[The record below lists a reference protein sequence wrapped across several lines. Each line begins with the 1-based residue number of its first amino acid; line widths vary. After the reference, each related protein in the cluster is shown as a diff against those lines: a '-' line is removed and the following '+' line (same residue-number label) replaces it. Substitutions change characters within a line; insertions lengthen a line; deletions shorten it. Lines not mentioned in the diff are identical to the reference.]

1 MGDDHSYSKTTYTM
15 RSTVQ
20 VRIDPKQKQAVKMI
34 LEKLGLDFSA
44 AIQLYFHQILAQKGL
59 PFRPL
64 TENGFTHE
72 QEAFLLRESEE
83 TMRHMREGTLPTYAT
98 AKDMVDDIM
107 CDEEV

>member
-1 MGDDHSYSKTTYTM
+1 M

-20 VRIDPKQKQAVKMI
+20 VRIDPKQKQAVKRI

-64 TENGFTHE
+64 TENGFTPE
-72 QEAFLLRESEE
+72 QETFLLRESEG
-83 TMRHMREGTLPTYAT
+83 TMQQLQEGTLRTYAT
-98 AKDMVDDIM
+98 AKDMFDDIM
-107 CDEEV
+107 RDEA